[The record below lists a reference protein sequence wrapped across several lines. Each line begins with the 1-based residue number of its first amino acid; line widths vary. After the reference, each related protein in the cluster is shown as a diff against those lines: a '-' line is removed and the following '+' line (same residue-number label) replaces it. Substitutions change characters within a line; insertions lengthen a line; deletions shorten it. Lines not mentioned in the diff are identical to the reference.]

1 MSQDY
6 LTMGGLKV
14 DDVVFIGNIWMFS
27 FILLHFSNPCISR
40 EHHNVFA
47 PSLWN
52 PNCTS
57 FFSRSIYPLYS
68 HVSLLQFFQPLL
80 SHPSVFIYRLSLVGL
95 SWWEGSFPRWWVPL
109 SHIPD
114 QMGAIIC
121 DRYDFLGTCTK
132 HQLVLSWRIPKALFL
147 DLGIIGDAW
156 SGCKLGPSP
165 FRGRARCSVSK

>member
-1 MSQDY
+1 M
-6 LTMGGLKV
+6 
-14 DDVVFIGNIWMFS
+14 
-27 FILLHFSNPCISR
+27 
-40 EHHNVFA
+40 NVFLYLA
-47 PSLWN
+47 SFLKSLHIQR
-52 PNCTS
+52 TS
-57 FFSRSIYPLYS
+57 QCICPLFMKSELYFFLLEKYLS
-68 HVSLLQFFQPLL
+68 SLLSCFSSQFFQPLL
-80 SHPSVFIYRLSLVGL
+80 SHPLVFIYRLSLVGL

-114 QMGAIIC
+114 HMGAIIC